1 MSHLDMWTTLL
12 RADELANALPWPS
25 EEAIDLSEKDFTIFA
40 PVIRIN
46 SKHPFLQSNR
56 DKDNIV

>member
-1 MSHLDMWTTLL
+1 MWTALP

-25 EEAIDLSEKDFTIFA
+25 EEAIDLFEMDFTIFA

-56 DKDNIV
+56 DRDIIA